1 MVTSMI
7 HTCAAYECT
16 LDWHL
21 PHAMLLTCCKGRWGD
36 NWAVLAG
43 KKPTQGVKGSW
54 SLNPML
60 CKGTRLTPFHA
71 TCCGDTGTANLNA
84 LSKEVVYQDQRS
96 QTSRCQGVVLGDGGS
111 SDHEA
116 RENKGQPT
124 SLPSLKVLINKKL
137 CWDAEE
143 GPYFS
148 KLSST

>member
-1 MVTSMI
+1 
-7 HTCAAYECT
+7 
-16 LDWHL
+16 
-21 PHAMLLTCCKGRWGD
+21 
-36 NWAVLAG
+36 
-43 KKPTQGVKGSW
+43 
-54 SLNPML
+54 ML

-96 QTSRCQGVVLGDGGS
+96 QTSRCQGVVLG
-111 SDHEA
+111 EA

-137 CWDAEE
+137 CWDAQE